1 MAAEPRLF
9 YLCVVLM
16 TVTNED
22 GGRLNL
28 FAKEPRMELMEP
40 LSRGQ
45 LRQRSLFY
53 LVGGVAVV
61 LMIGVTALVS

>member
-1 MAAEPRLF
+1 
-9 YLCVVLM
+9 M